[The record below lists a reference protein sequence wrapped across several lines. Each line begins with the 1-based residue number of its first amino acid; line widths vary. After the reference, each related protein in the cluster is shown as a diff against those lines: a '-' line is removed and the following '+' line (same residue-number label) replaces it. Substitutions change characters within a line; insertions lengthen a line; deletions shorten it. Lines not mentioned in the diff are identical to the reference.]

1 MTIRLSDCEF
11 SMYVCY
17 IQYIHSTYVREIIEK
32 IFDID
37 QPRLPPFFLSFLI
50 TPVLSF
56 FKSRFV
62 II

>member
-1 MTIRLSDCEF
+1 MNSRC
-11 SMYVCY
+11 MYGTY
-17 IQYIHSTYVREIIEK
+17 IHTYIYIHSTYVGEIIEK

-37 QPRLPPFFLSFLI
+37 QPCLPPFFLSFLI